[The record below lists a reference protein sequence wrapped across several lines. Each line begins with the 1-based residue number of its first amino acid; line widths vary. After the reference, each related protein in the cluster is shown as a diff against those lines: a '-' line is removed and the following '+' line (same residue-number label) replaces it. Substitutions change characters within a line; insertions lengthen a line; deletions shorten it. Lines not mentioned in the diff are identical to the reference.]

1 MAQFFKNYGLIT
13 LFAGTIL
20 LVTTLCVILPV
31 LNFEWP
37 TEETA
42 SAARAIRWS
51 ALQHTILVSLSEAV
65 AALWVFFLGS
75 CVGSFLNVVVY
86 RVPRGQSVVSH
97 ASYCPKCGEGIR
109 PTDNVPVI
117 GWLRLK
123 GACRSCHLPI
133 SSRYPIVEF
142 TIGLLFVFL
151 HFVELTSAGAN
162 IPVRPIGFQTGAM
175 ETLLQPDYVLL
186 GFTLYH
192 AYLLCAIFSWA
203 MILRDGNSVPPRSVV
218 TTFAIGAVP
227 AICFPMLLP
236 LQVITAN
243 DAAAILPAALPATL
257 GKNVAAAATVFVGA
271 SVGAVLATVALLIA
285 KKVRFAESAF
295 DIPSWMLIGIFLGW
309 QAVVGTF
316 VIAIA
321 WLSIKAMSLRFLKP
335 EAEPT
340 VEEAAT
346 SELDPLI
353 EIDPPPEP
361 PRLTQRQLMML
372 GVQLG
377 LFISL
382 VVHHGIWRL
391 LWEKFYS
398 AG

>member
-1 MAQFFKNYGLIT
+1 MAQFFKNYGLVT
-13 LFAGTIL
+13 LFVGTTL
-20 LVTTLCVILPV
+20 LVTALCVILPV
-31 LNFEWP
+31 LNFNWP
-37 TEETA
+37 TAETA
-42 SAARAIRWS
+42 SAATAIRWS
-51 ALQHTILVSLSEAV
+51 GLQHTILASLSEAI
-65 AALWVFFLGS
+65 AALWIFFLGS

-123 GACRSCHLPI
+123 GACRNCQLSI

-162 IPVRPIGFQTGAM
+162 LPVRPIGFQTGAM
-175 ETLLQPDYVLL
+175 GTLFKPDFVLL

-203 MILRDGNSVPPRSVV
+203 MILRDGNSVPPRSVI

-236 LQVITAN
+236 LQIMAPN
-243 DAAAILPAALPATL
+243 DAVAIIPETLPLTL
-257 GKNVAAAATVFVGA
+257 STNIAAAATVFVGGC
-271 SVGAVLATVALLIA
+271 VGAILSTVALLIA
-285 KKVRFAESAF
+285 KKVRFAENAF

-309 QAVVGTF
+309 QAVVGIF
-316 VIAIA
+316 VIAVG
-321 WLSIKAMSLRFLKP
+321 WLSIKAMCLSFVKLD
-335 EAEPT
+335 AEPT
-340 VEEAAT
+340 AEETVISA
-346 SELDPLI
+346 LDPLVGV
-353 EIDPPPEP
+353 DSPPEP
-361 PRLTQRQLMML
+361 PQLTQRQLMML

-382 VVHHGIWRL
+382 VVHHGIWRM
-391 LWEKFYS
+391 LWEVFYPT
-398 AG
+398 A